1 MIRCKTPEKERDVML
16 QMLYVTTCFG
26 AVLLGA
32 ALLILWIAIE
42 VIGYGGM
49 LSASRSVADGSF
61 CRRVRRGFASRAMCD
76 GASPFA
82 RLACGHGRLS
92 F

>member
-1 MIRCKTPEKERDVML
+1 ML
-16 QMLYVTTCFG
+16 HMLYTATCFG

-49 LSASRSVADGSF
+49 LVCAAISRGWLVLPPDSPTIRKSRDVRWGVA
-61 CRRVRRGFASRAMCD
+61 VRAAGLRPRTS
-76 GASPFA
+76 
-82 RLACGHGRLS
+82 
-92 F
+92 